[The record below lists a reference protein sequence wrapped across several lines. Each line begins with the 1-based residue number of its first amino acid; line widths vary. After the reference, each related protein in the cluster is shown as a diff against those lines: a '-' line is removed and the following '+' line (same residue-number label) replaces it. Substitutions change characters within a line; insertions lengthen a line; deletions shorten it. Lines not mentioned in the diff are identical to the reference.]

1 MMDFKEYREKAY
13 EYMKNKCIIENN
25 IKILE
30 EQGVFVKQWGESSG
44 RLTIRQGMTTKEMKA
59 IEDEYNVCFALGGS
73 KFVDFDFNE
82 KDNNTNNKLLKE
94 IRDAQKNTSDLYNNY
109 FKEVLQSV
117 YQSTEICGKRHKV
130 ELGRRFWGFTIQDI
144 DKLTLDEII
153 EIEKETDSIFVNYDV
168 TNGYHFNFNK

>member
-1 MMDFKEYREKAY
+1 MNFKEYRQKAY

-30 EQGVFVKQWGESSG
+30 EQGIFVKQWGESSG
-44 RLTIRQGMTTKEMKA
+44 TLEIRQGMTTKEMKV

-73 KFVDFDFNE
+73 KFVKFDFNE
-82 KDNNTNNKLLKE
+82 KDNNTNNKLMKE
-94 IRDAQKNTSDLYNNY
+94 IRKAQKNTSDLYNNY
-109 FKEVLQSV
+109 FKEVLKSV

-130 ELGRRFWGFTIQDI
+130 ELGRRFWGFMIQDI

-153 EIEKETDSIFVNYDV
+153 EIEKETDSTFINYDV